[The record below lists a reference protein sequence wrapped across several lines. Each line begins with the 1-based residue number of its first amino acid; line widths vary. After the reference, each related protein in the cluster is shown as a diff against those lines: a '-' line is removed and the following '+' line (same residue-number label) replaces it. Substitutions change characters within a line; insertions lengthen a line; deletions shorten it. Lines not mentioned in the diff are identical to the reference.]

1 LFEGLETAV
10 DGSTGGVEAVL
21 EFRESVGVDGGGLS
35 EGVLLGAGPALL
47 LLIFPGLGFGGA
59 ETAEGPLAGDE
70 IVDQEAGFRGG
81 GLVVPVILF
90 DELFE
95 IGEFLGGE
103 DEGLGV
109 DAGFEGVHGRDGFAC
124 YRGGAAGFLGVTT
137 IRFDLT
143 QCRHIGYSW
152 WTGRE
157 ACPTL
162 TIAERFR

>member
-1 LFEGLETAV
+1 LFEVLESAV
-10 DGSTGGVEAVL
+10 NGSAGGVEAVL
-21 EFRESVGVDGGGLS
+21 EFGEGVEVDGGGFS
-35 EGVLLGAGPALL
+35 EGVLVGAGPALL

-95 IGEFLGGE
+95 VGEFLDGE

-124 YRGGAAGFLGVTT
+124 YGHGAGGFPGIPT

-143 QCRHIGYSW
+143 ES
-152 WTGRE
+152 
-157 ACPTL
+157 
-162 TIAERFR
+162 